1 MNAFPSPRSLVGL
14 FLAALAS
21 QTVAEDA
28 DHREPDKPIMLR
40 QSGGF
45 TIGGKVIQNPVNP
58 NMTLSCDHGYVEY
71 FTPWRPRKTS
81 IVMWHSSS
89 TQTFQ
94 NRWDGGEGFKD
105 KFLRRDYP
113 VYLWEGPRVG
123 RANWACNATFYAPD
137 YRDQGNFVA
146 WNFGPTYKEWW
157 PDVQFPTSSDYAW
170 QQATSS
176 RYVEYDSEASV
187 NLETDAAAIA
197 ADSGKLGKDIV
208 YLTNSAS
215 GLRAQMT
222 AVKSNT
228 TNIKGIV
235 CYEGY
240 GYVFPDNAGVEPG
253 AGANPFG
260 PIIVP
265 LEDFKKLAKIPAIQ
279 FLWGDHRDESFT
291 FLNQSRQAAALI
303 NKYGGNAQVI
313 KLGEEKGWKG
323 TTHIAFADL
332 HNEKVAGFLDE
343 FLEENGLSRYA
354 RHP

>member
-1 MNAFPSPRSLVGL
+1 MLANTNSRHLVGL

-21 QTVAEDA
+21 QAGAEDGGSWK
-28 DHREPDKPIMLR
+28 PDKPIMLR

-45 TIGGKVIQNPVNP
+45 TIGGKIIPNPRNP

-71 FTPWRPRKTS
+71 FTPWKPRKAS
-81 IVMWHSSS
+81 IVMWHSSG
-89 TQTFQ
+89 TQSFQ

-113 VYLWEGPRVG
+113 VYLWDGPRVG
-123 RANWACNATFYAPD
+123 RANWACDATTYEPN

-146 WNFGPTYKEWW
+146 WNFGPRFDEWW
-157 PDVQFPTSSDYAW
+157 PDVQFPTSNEYAW

-176 RYVEYDSEASV
+176 RYVEYDSEFSY

-208 YLTNSAS
+208 FLGNSAS
-215 GLRAQMT
+215 GLRAQLT

-240 GYVFPDNAGVEPG
+240 GYIFPDNAGIEPG
-253 AGANPFG
+253 PGLNAFG
-260 PIIVP
+260 PVVVP
-265 LEDFKKLAKIPAIQ
+265 LEDFKKLAKVPSIQ
-279 FLWGDHRDESFT
+279 FLWGDHRDESFV
-291 FLNQSRQAAALI
+291 FLNQSRQAAELI

-313 KLGEEKGWKG
+313 KLGEDLGWKG
-323 TTHIAFADL
+323 TTHIAFADM
-332 HNEKVAGFLDE
+332 HNDKVADLLDDFLHKAK
-343 FLEENGLSRYA
+343 LSRYQ
-354 RHP
+354 

>member
-1 MNAFPSPRSLVGL
+1 MLPIVFSQPLSGL
-14 FLAALAS
+14 LLAWLALGA
-21 QTVAEDA
+21 TADVAGGFN
-28 DHREPDKPIMLR
+28 PKKPIMLR

-45 TIGGKVIQNPVNP
+45 TIGGKVITHPLNP
-58 NMTLSCDHGYVEY
+58 NMTLSCDHGYMEY
-71 FTPWRPRKTS
+71 FTPWKPRKTS

-94 NRWDGGEGFKD
+94 NRYDGGEGFKD

-113 VYLWEGPRVG
+113 VYLWDGPRVG
-123 RANWACNATFYAPD
+123 RANWACEATRYTPD

-146 WNFGPTYKEWW
+146 WNFGPSFKEWW
-157 PDVQFPTSSDYAW
+157 PDVQFPTESDYAW
-170 QQATSS
+170 QQVTSA
-176 RYVEYDSEASV
+176 RYVEYDTIANV
-187 NLETDAAAIA
+187 HLETDAAAIA
-197 ADSGKLGKDIV
+197 ADSGKLGKDII
-208 YLTNSAS
+208 YLGNSAS

-222 AVKSNT
+222 AVKSNS

-240 GYVFPDNAGVEPG
+240 GYIFPDNAGIEPHTG
-253 AGANPFG
+253 APGFG
-260 PIIVP
+260 PFVVP
-265 LEDFKKLAKIPAIQ
+265 LEDFKKLTKIPIQ

-313 KLGEEKGWKG
+313 KLGDDLGLKG

-332 HNEKVAGFLDE
+332 HNDKIADLLDDFLKVNRL
-343 FLEENGLSRYA
+343 NRYK
-354 RHP
+354 

>member
-1 MNAFPSPRSLVGL
+1 MLPIPNTRSLVGL
-14 FLAALAS
+14 LLAALAS
-21 QTVAEDA
+21 QAVAENDG
-28 DHREPDKPIMLR
+28 HHGPDKPIMLR

-45 TIGGKVIQNPVNP
+45 TIGGKIIPHPMDP
-58 NMTLSCDHGYVEY
+58 NQTLSCDHGYMEY
-71 FTPWRPRKTS
+71 FTPWRSRKTG

-105 KFLRRDYP
+105 KFLRREYP
-113 VYLWEGPRVG
+113 VYLWDGPRVG
-123 RANWACNATFYAPD
+123 RANWACNVTTYVPD
-137 YRDQGNFVA
+137 YRDKGNFVA
-146 WNFGPTYKEWW
+146 WNFGPRFPEFW
-157 PDVQFPTSSDYAW
+157 PDVQFPTESAYAW

-197 ADSGKLGKDIV
+197 ADSGKLGDSIV
-208 YLTNSAS
+208 YLGNSAS

-235 CYEGY
+235 AYEGY
-240 GYVFPDNAGVEPG
+240 GYVFPDNAGIEPG
-253 AGANPFG
+253 PGLNAFG

-265 LEDFKKLAKIPAIQ
+265 LEDFKKLAKLTAIQ

-313 KLGEEKGWKG
+313 KLGEDKGWKG

-332 HNEKVAGFLDE
+332 HNEKVADFLDE
-343 FLEENGLSRYA
+343 FLHDNGLSDYQ
-354 RHP
+354 